1 MAGCSKSECAAR
13 LHAFARRLK
22 ENLLNLVGAPKINR
36 IIRMRHSL
44 SNNGTQP
51 KVSNNRRMKVY
62 LFRGPFSG
70 TAVTAVEMGDRMQFR
85 FMSRMRAFKVAD
97 LSPESVTRN
106 CQEVTCALNF
116 HLSSP
121 CHA

>member
-13 LHAFARRLK
+13 LHALARRLE

-36 IIRMRHSL
+36 MRQSL

-70 TAVTAVEMGDRMQFR
+70 TAVTAVEMGDRMQFG

-106 CQEVTCALNF
+106 CQEVT
-116 HLSSP
+116 
-121 CHA
+121 